1 MRFKQGNSKCLTT
14 TSINKLP
21 TCTGEDV
28 ATIKRLGFSPLGPLQ
43 MEERTEPLVVDWDL
57 LAATR

>member
-1 MRFKQGNSKCLTT
+1 MPYNDLDQQVAE
-14 TSINKLP
+14 
-21 TCTGEDV
+21 CTGEDV